1 MACQFI
7 RCTLHRLSANGIFIQ
22 IFQGHFGTLTH
33 THIYILNCQRNIP
46 PGDQFPL
53 SKPKVKPKLYLF
65 SVDRQFFK
73 VMASALADFNE
84 LNQLQPLTILFE
96 DLNER
101 KQLCRE
107 QTLHTLKNVATYLE
121 ALLLS
126 AADGSLLQ
134 QWSTFLAQLDAL
146 LRRVILILATT
157 QSQTASGGSTSGT
170 SVTSLSCLLRIM
182 TSVFKV
188 PTFG

>member
-1 MACQFI
+1 M
-7 RCTLHRLSANGIFIQ
+7 SKGIFLQMINSLYQ
-22 IFQGHFGTLTH
+22 
-33 THIYILNCQRNIP
+33 
-46 PGDQFPL
+46 
-53 SKPKVKPKLYLF
+53 SPKLNPNSTFF

-188 PTFG
+188 PTFGLTKALHVLLH